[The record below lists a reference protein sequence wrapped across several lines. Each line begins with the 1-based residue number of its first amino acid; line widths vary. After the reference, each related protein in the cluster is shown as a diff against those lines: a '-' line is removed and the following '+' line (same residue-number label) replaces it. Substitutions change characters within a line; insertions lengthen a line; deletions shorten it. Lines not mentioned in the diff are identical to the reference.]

1 MRRVILS
8 LSVVGLLAACNNKD
22 YYEQDIDPIY
32 FVNKI
37 HEEILPIGGTGT
49 ITTDYEFKYRGLGL
63 LENQNIT
70 ISAPFISTQQL
81 AYETSYDGSFPRTT
95 LYKVGGTTVSTT
107 TYDQYVDR
115 GSIMKKTTT
124 EVGRENFP
132 TVEEYEYY
140 NRNTLSKYTSEVKTT
155 TNTSVHTEKEYIWMG
170 SNELNVKTSVYTQ
183 TGGSI
188 SSPTVITTDK
198 YIINYNETVKEHT
211 HTENGQTVTIS
222 YTYDNKTNPRYLQFS
237 HRMTHPEFFLQEGYN
252 RNNITKK
259 TVKYSHVS
267 GQDYEE
273 ETAYEYFKNEYP
285 LKAIIKRNG
294 TVVGSKEF
302 TYIK

>member
-1 MRRVILS
+1 MRRVSLLLS
-8 LSVVGLLAACNNKD
+8 AVGLLVACNKND
-22 YYEQDIDPIY
+22 YTQEPELIY
-32 FVNKI
+32 FADKI
-37 HEEILPIGGTGT
+37 HEEILAVGSTET
-49 ITTDYEFKYRGLGL
+49 ITTDYEFKYRGVGL
-63 LENQNIT
+63 VTNE
-70 ISAPFISTQQL
+70 SVKISTPSTITQTL
-81 AYETSYDGSFPRTT
+81 TYETSYDGSFPKTT
-95 LYKVGGTTVSTT
+95 LYKVGGTTVNTT
-107 TYDQYVDR
+107 TYDQYIDR
-115 GSIMKKTTT
+115 GSIKKKTIVET
-124 EVGRENFP
+124 GKENLP

-140 NRNTLSKYTSEVKTT
+140 NRNTLSKYTSAKKTATST
-155 TNTSVHTEKEYIWMG
+155 TVYTVKEYSWG
-170 SNELNVKTSVYTQ
+170 GRNELNVKTSVYTQ